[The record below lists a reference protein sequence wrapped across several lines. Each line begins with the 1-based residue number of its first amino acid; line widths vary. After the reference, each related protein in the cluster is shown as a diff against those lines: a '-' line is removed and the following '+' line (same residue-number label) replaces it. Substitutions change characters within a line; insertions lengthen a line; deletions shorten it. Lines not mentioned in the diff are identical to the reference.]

1 MSAVCLSS
9 EYNSVQLSSYLFIYS
24 FNLICNLA
32 LPSRQLH
39 AQILTTET
47 LEKGV
52 KYFKVNNKD
61 TRTTPLAWCS
71 LKKVFLKIS
80 QHSRENTCIGVFSF
94 CNSSHSFILQ
104 RNFIYLF
111 KSSFVR
117 KIDKN
122 SQFCHLFILQIQFI
136 LSILNAF

>member
-52 KYFKVNNKD
+52 KYVQ
-61 TRTTPLAWCS
+61 S
-71 LKKVFLKIS
+71 
-80 QHSRENTCIGVFSF
+80 
-94 CNSSHSFILQ
+94 
-104 RNFIYLF
+104 
-111 KSSFVR
+111 
-117 KIDKN
+117 
-122 SQFCHLFILQIQFI
+122 
-136 LSILNAF
+136 